1 MASSSGQVIAAVPPS
16 SSASAQERRS
26 GQRRVLVAEIRL
38 SAALAALRGG
48 TLLDLLHRY
57 PHVLQRYVRGALGPV
72 LATIGD
78 ALPAE
83 RRWADAVALWL
94 RWAASQLRPDR
105 AADWAA
111 IDRTAWL
118 DRTSWRPALALA
130 SYFGLADVPDFRDRY
145 RRRAGESAVD
155 NLCGLWAV
163 GPSTFYR
170 YVDRG
175 KRQMALSLLGATRS
189 NTVALRTFAHQQ
201 VFAQRPFA
209 DKAERFSWHRAQAQ
223 QCVTHGD
230 AVSMLWHCLQAED
243 HAAFIDGLKLYRA
256 QIARRPE
263 LPELIGILQSRALTP
278 RQQFDLVLAQAA
290 LQKHR
295 GEESNEQQSCER
307 ALRLASA
314 ANDARMLGEA
324 YGVLGR
330 FYEYRDFDRSFAYYE
345 DSARF
350 LQSATAEHEDGT
362 APQVTDSLVFTLSR
376 LAWMYVS
383 RNDPKSLA
391 VLEQAQSLRDR
402 YGVTDER
409 AAWLEQTWGQYWRRA
424 GELGRALE
432 HMHRALNLF
441 ERIGD
446 QRLVIGIYI
455 NLSLIYGELRDF
467 DRAIS
472 YGDRVLTA
480 ATKVSLEPQA
490 LANTHGN
497 LGWAYQLKGD
507 YDAAVHHYEAV
518 IEICRDTGLKKP
530 MSMAHY
536 NLAEV
541 FYKRYQETR
550 DLRDEQCGDAHVA
563 LSLRADPLALGPG
576 QLEMIRKLKTEI
588 LGAGRE
594 MIPEDR
600 LLPAESAAHFD
611 QMLRVQEHRNALA
624 LPSAPSDQVRARLSI
639 AGAYAEISARERE
652 AALALIHKHQLG
664 EQFAGEL
671 AQLHNTFKRE
681 LTHEQQVAA
690 QWQTSTAEILQEER
704 RIAVLEHLFHD
715 GSIQKSVYAR
725 LCGVGLATA
734 SKHLTML
741 AERGLLVQSGRGPS
755 TRYSLPQA

>member
-1 MASSSGQVIAAVPPS
+1 M
-16 SSASAQERRS
+16 
-26 GQRRVLVAEIRL
+26 AEIRL
-38 SAALAALRGG
+38 SVALAGLRGG

-57 PHVLQRYVRGALGPV
+57 PHVLRRYARGALGPV

-83 RRWADAVALWL
+83 RRSAEAVALWL
-94 RWAASQLRPDR
+94 RWATSQLRPDR
-105 AADWAA
+105 QADWAA
-111 IDRTAWL
+111 IDRTTWL

-130 SYFGLADVPDFRDRY
+130 TYFGLADVPEFRDRY
-145 RRRAGESAVD
+145 RRRAGESAVE

-170 YVDRG
+170 YVDKG

-189 NTVALRTFAHQQ
+189 NTVALRTFVHQQ
-201 VFAQRPFA
+201 VFAQLPLA
-209 DKAERFSWHRAQAQ
+209 DPAERCGWHRAQAQ
-223 QCVTHGD
+223 QCVMHGD
-230 AVSMLWHCLQAED
+230 ALSMLWHCLQADD
-243 HAAFIDGLKLYRA
+243 HTAFIDGVKRYRA
-256 QIARRPE
+256 QIARKPE
-263 LPELIGILQSRALTP
+263 LPDFIGMLSIRALTL
-278 RQQFDLVLAQAA
+278 RQQFDLVLVQAA

-295 GEESNEQQSCER
+295 GEEGAEQQSYER

-330 FYEYRDFDRSFAYYE
+330 FYEYRDFDRSFACYE

-350 LQSATAEHEDGT
+350 LQSANVVQADGP
-362 APQVTDSLVFTLSR
+362 APQVADSLVFTLSR

-383 RNDPKSLA
+383 RNDPKSRA
-391 VLEQAQSLRDR
+391 VLDQAQGLREHH
-402 YGVTDER
+402 GLGDET
-409 AAWLEQTWGQYWRRA
+409 AAWLELTWGQYWRRA
-424 GELGRALE
+424 SEPGRALE

-441 ERIGD
+441 EKLGD
-446 QRLVIGIYI
+446 QHLVLGVYI
-455 NLSLIYGELRDF
+455 NLSLIYAEARDF
-467 DRAIS
+467 DRAFA
-472 YGDRVLTA
+472 YGKRVLA
-480 ATKVSLEPQA
+480 DAGKVALEPQA

-497 LGWAYQLKGD
+497 LGWAYGLKGD

-518 IEICRDTGLKKP
+518 LDICRDTGLKKP

-550 DLRDEQCGDAHVA
+550 DLRDEQRGDAHVA
-563 LSLRADPLALGPG
+563 LSLRADPLALGPA

-588 LGAGRE
+588 LGTGRE
-594 MIPEDR
+594 MVPEDR

-611 QMLRVQEHRNALA
+611 KMLRIQEHRNALA
-624 LPSAPSDQVRARLSI
+624 LPSAPADQVRARLAI

-681 LTHEQQVAA
+681 LTREQQVAA
-690 QWQTSTAEILQEER
+690 QWQTSAAEILQEER

-715 GSIQKSVYAR
+715 GSIQKSIYAR

>member
-1 MASSSGQVIAAVPPS
+1 MASSSGQVIAATPPS

-38 SAALAALRGG
+38 SAALASLRGG
-48 TLLDLLHRY
+48 TLLDLVHRY
-57 PHVLQRYVRGALGPV
+57 PHVLQRYLRGALGPV
-72 LATIGD
+72 LATFGD

-83 RRWADAVALWL
+83 RRSAEAVTLWL

-105 AADWAA
+105 DADWAA

-130 SYFGLADVPDFRDRY
+130 SYFGLVDVPDFRDRY
-145 RRRAGESAVD
+145 RRRAGESAVE

-170 YVDRG
+170 YVDKG

-189 NTVALRTFAHQQ
+189 NTVALRTFVHQQ

-209 DKAERFSWHRAQAQ
+209 DPAERRSWHLAQAQ
-223 QCVTHGD
+223 QCVIHSD

-243 HAAFIDGLKLYRA
+243 HVAFVDGVKRYRA
-256 QIARRPE
+256 QIARKPE
-263 LPELIGILQSRALTP
+263 LPDLIDTLNNQALTP

-290 LQKHR
+290 LHKHR
-295 GEESNEQQSCER
+295 GEESAEQQSCER

-314 ANDARMLGEA
+314 ANDVQMLGEA

-350 LQSATAEHEDGT
+350 LQSAGAEQATGS
-362 APQVTDSLVFTLSR
+362 APQGTDSLVFTLSR

-383 RNDPKSLA
+383 RNDPKSRA
-391 VLEQAQSLRDR
+391 VLEQAQALRNR
-402 YGVTDER
+402 YGLTDER

-424 GELGRALE
+424 GELERALG
-432 HMHRALNLF
+432 HMHQALSLF

-455 NLSLIYGELRDF
+455 NLSLIYGETRDF
-467 DRAIS
+467 DRAIN
-472 YGDRVLTA
+472 YGKQVLADAARVA
-480 ATKVSLEPQA
+480 LEPQA

-497 LGWAYQLKGD
+497 LGCIYAWKGD
-507 YDAAVHHYEAV
+507 YDAAIRHYEAV
-518 IEICRDTGLKKP
+518 LNICCDTGLKTPVSKT
-530 MSMAHY
+530 HY
-536 NLAEV
+536 NLAEA
-541 FYKRYQETR
+541 FYKRYRESR
-550 DLRDEQCGDAHVA
+550 DPQDEQRGDAHVA
-563 LSLRADPLALGPG
+563 QSLRADPSAVD
-576 QLEMIRKLKTEI
+576 ESHHEVTRKVKTEI
-588 LGAGRE
+588 LGIGRE
-594 MIPEDR
+594 ILSDDR

-611 QMLRVQEHRNALA
+611 QMLRIQEHRNALA
-624 LPSAPSDQVRARLSI
+624 LPSAPADQVRTRLAI

-664 EQFAGEL
+664 EQFTGEL

-681 LTHEQQVAA
+681 LTREQQVAA

-715 GSIQKSVYAR
+715 GSIQKSIYAR

-755 TRYSLPQA
+755 TRYSLPQV

>member
-1 MASSSGQVIAAVPPS
+1 MASSSGQVIAAPPPS

-57 PHVLQRYVRGALGPV
+57 PHILQRYVRGALGPV

-83 RRWADAVALWL
+83 GRWADAVALWL
-94 RWAASQLRPDR
+94 RWAASQLRPDQQ
-105 AADWAA
+105 ADWAA

-118 DRTSWRPALALA
+118 DRTSWRTALALA
-130 SYFGLADVPDFRDRY
+130 SYFGLVDVPDFRDRY
-145 RRRAGESAVD
+145 RRRAGESAVE

-170 YVDRG
+170 YVDKG
-175 KRQMALSLLGATRS
+175 KRQMALSLLGTTRS
-189 NTVALRTFAHQQ
+189 NTVALRTFVHQQ

-209 DKAERFSWHRAQAQ
+209 DQTERFSWHRTQAQ

-243 HAAFIDGLKLYRA
+243 HAAFIGGLKRYRA
-256 QIARRPE
+256 QIARKPE
-263 LPELIGILQSRALTP
+263 VPELIVSLNARALIP

-290 LQKHR
+290 LQKLR
-295 GEESNEQQSCER
+295 GEERAEQQSYEG

-314 ANDARMLGEA
+314 ASDAPMLGEA

-350 LQSATAEHEDGT
+350 LQSVTAEHGEGT

-383 RNDPKSLA
+383 RNDPKSRA
-391 VLEQAQSLRDR
+391 VLDQAQGLGDR
-402 YGVTDER
+402 QGLTDET
-409 AAWLEQTWGQYWRRA
+409 AAWLELTWGQYWRRA
-424 GELGRALE
+424 GELRRSLE

-441 ERIGD
+441 EKLGD
-446 QRLVIGIYI
+446 QHLVLGVYI
-455 NLSLIYGELRDF
+455 NLSLIYGEARDF
-467 DRAIS
+467 DRAIG
-472 YGDRVLTA
+472 YGKRVLA
-480 ATKVSLEPQA
+480 EATKVALEPQA

-497 LGWAYQLKGD
+497 LGFAYGFMGD
-507 YDAAVHHYEAV
+507 YDAAIRHYETV
-518 IEICRDTGLKKP
+518 LDICRESGLKKLV
-530 MSMAHY
+530 SIAHY
-536 NLAEV
+536 NVAEV

-550 DLRDEQCGDAHVA
+550 DPQDEQRGDAHVA
-563 LSLRADPLALGPG
+563 QSLRADPASVG
-576 QLEMIRKLKTEI
+576 QFQQEVTRKLKEEI
-588 LGAGRE
+588 LRTGRE
-594 MIPEDR
+594 VVSHDR

-611 QMLRVQEHRNALA
+611 QMLRIQEHRNALA
-624 LPSAPSDQVRARLSI
+624 LPSAPADQIRTRLAI

-681 LTHEQQVAA
+681 LTREQQVAA
-690 QWQTSTAEILQEER
+690 QWQTSAAEILQEER

-715 GSIQKSVYAR
+715 GSIQKSIYAR

>member
-1 MASSSGQVIAAVPPS
+1 MASSSGQVIAATPPS

-57 PHVLQRYVRGALGPV
+57 PHVLRRYVRGALGPV
-72 LATIGD
+72 VATIGD

-83 RRWADAVALWL
+83 RRSAEAVALWL

-105 AADWAA
+105 DADWAA

-130 SYFGLADVPDFRDRY
+130 SYFGLVDVPDFRDRY
-145 RRRAGESAVD
+145 RRRAGESAVE

-170 YVDRG
+170 YVDKG

-209 DKAERFSWHRAQAQ
+209 DQTERFSWHRAQAQ
-223 QCVTHGD
+223 HCVTHGD

-256 QIARRPE
+256 QIARKPE
-263 LPELIGILQSRALTP
+263 VPELIGSLNTRVLMP

-295 GEESNEQQSCER
+295 GEERAEQQSYEG

-350 LQSATAEHEDGT
+350 LQSVTAEHGEGT

-383 RNDPKSLA
+383 RNDPKSRA
-391 VLEQAQSLRDR
+391 VLDQAQGLRDR
-402 YGVTDER
+402 QGLTDETT
-409 AAWLEQTWGQYWRRA
+409 AWLELTWGQYWRRA
-424 GELGRALE
+424 GELRRALE

-441 ERIGD
+441 EKLGD
-446 QRLVIGIYI
+446 QHLVLGVYI
-455 NLSLIYGELRDF
+455 NLSLFYAEARDF
-467 DRAIS
+467 DRALS
-472 YGDRVLTA
+472 YGKRVLADA
-480 ATKVSLEPQA
+480 AKVALEPQA

-497 LGWAYQLKGD
+497 LGFTYAWRGD
-507 YDAAVHHYEAV
+507 YDSAIRHYEA
-518 IEICRDTGLKKP
+518 ILDICRDAGLKKP
-530 MSMAHY
+530 VGITHY
-536 NLAEV
+536 NLAEA
-541 FYKRYQETR
+541 FYKRYQATR
-550 DLRDEQCGDAHVA
+550 DPQDEQRGDAHVA
-563 LSLRADPLALGPG
+563 QSLRADPSTVDQYLHDVT
-576 QLEMIRKLKTEI
+576 RKLKTEI
-588 LGAGRE
+588 LGTGRE
-594 MIPEDR
+594 MISNDR
-600 LLPAESAAHFD
+600 LLPAESAEHFD
-611 QMLRVQEHRNALA
+611 QMLRIQEHRNALA
-624 LPSAPSDQVRARLSI
+624 LPSAPAYQVRTRLAI

-664 EQFAGEL
+664 EQFASEL

-681 LTHEQQVAA
+681 LTREQQVAA
-690 QWQTSTAEILQEER
+690 QWQTAAAEILQEGR

-715 GSIQKSVYAR
+715 GSIQKSIYAR

-741 AERGLLVQSGRGPS
+741 AERGLLIQSGRGPS
-755 TRYSLPQA
+755 TRYSLPQV

>member
-1 MASSSGQVIAAVPPS
+1 MASSSGQVIAAPPPS

-38 SAALAALRGG
+38 SAALAALRSG

-57 PHVLQRYVRGALGPV
+57 PHVLRRYVRWALGPV
-72 LATIGD
+72 LATFGD

-83 RRWADAVALWL
+83 RRSAEAVALWL
-94 RWAASQLRPDR
+94 RWAAIQLRPDR
-105 AADWAA
+105 GADWDA

-130 SYFGLADVPDFRDRY
+130 SYFGLVNVPDFRDRY
-145 RRRAGESAVD
+145 RRRAGESAVE

-170 YVDRG
+170 YVDKG
-175 KRQMALSLLGATRS
+175 KRQMALSLLDATRS
-189 NTVALRTFAHQQ
+189 NTVALRTFVHQQ
-201 VFAQRPFA
+201 VFARRPFA
-209 DKAERFSWHRAQAQ
+209 DPADRCGWHRAQAQ
-223 QCVTHGD
+223 QCVMQGD

-243 HAAFIDGLKLYRA
+243 HAAFIDGVKRYRA

-263 LPELIGILQSRALTP
+263 LPELIGMLQSQALTP

-295 GEESNEQQSCER
+295 GEESNEQQSYER

-330 FYEYRDFDRSFAYYE
+330 FYEYRNSDRSFACYE

-350 LQSATAEHEDGT
+350 LQSAAAGQGDATAS
-362 APQVTDSLVFTLSR
+362 QVTDSLVFTLSR

-383 RNDPKSLA
+383 RNDPKSRV
-391 VLEQAQSLRDR
+391 VLDQAQDLRER
-402 YGVTDER
+402 NGLTDETT
-409 AAWLEQTWGQYWRRA
+409 AWLELTWGQYWRRA

-432 HMHRALNLF
+432 YMHRALNLF
-441 ERIGD
+441 EKLDD
-446 QRLVIGIYI
+446 QHLVLGVYI
-455 NLSLIYGELRDF
+455 NLSLMYAEVRDF
-467 DRAIS
+467 DRALI
-472 YGDRVLTA
+472 YGKRVLA
-480 ATKVSLEPQA
+480 DAGKVVLEPQA

-497 LGWAYQLKGD
+497 LGFANALKGD
-507 YDAAVHHYEAV
+507 YGAAIRHYEAV
-518 IEICRDTGLKKP
+518 LDICRDTGLKKP
-530 MSMAHY
+530 VSMARY
-536 NLAEV
+536 NLAEL
-541 FYKRYQETR
+541 FYKRYQESR
-550 DLRDEQCGDAHVA
+550 DPQDEQRGDAHVA
-563 LSLRADPLALGPG
+563 LLLRADPSTIDPAY
-576 QLEMIRKLKTEI
+576 LEITRKLKTEI
-588 LGAGRE
+588 LGTGRE
-594 MIPEDR
+594 MISDDR

-611 QMLRVQEHRNALA
+611 QMLRIQEHRNALA
-624 LPSAPSDQVRARLSI
+624 LPSAPADQVRARLAI
-639 AGAYAEISARERE
+639 ARAYAQISARERE

-681 LTHEQQVAA
+681 LTREQQVAA
-690 QWQTSTAEILQEER
+690 QWQTSAAEILQEER

-725 LCGVGLATA
+725 LCSVGLATA

-755 TRYSLPQA
+755 TRYSLPQV

>member
-1 MASSSGQVIAAVPPS
+1 MAPSSGQVIAAVPPG
-16 SSASAQERRS
+16 SSASAHERRA

-57 PHVLQRYVRGALGPV
+57 PHVLRRYVRWALGPV
-72 LATIGD
+72 LATFGD

-83 RRWADAVALWL
+83 RRSAEAVALWL

-105 AADWAA
+105 GADWAA

-130 SYFGLADVPDFRDRY
+130 SYFGLVDVPDFRDRY

-170 YVDRG
+170 YVDKG

-189 NTVALRTFAHQQ
+189 NTVALRTFVHEH
-201 VFAQRPFA
+201 VVAQRPFA
-209 DKAERFSWHRAQAQ
+209 DPAERFGWHRAQAQ
-223 QCVTHGD
+223 QCVVQGD
-230 AVSMLWHCLQAED
+230 AVSMLWHCIQAED
-243 HAAFIDGLKLYRA
+243 HGAFIDGVKRYRA

-263 LPELIGILQSRALTP
+263 LPDLIGSLNTRALTP
-278 RQQFDLVLAQAA
+278 RQQFDLVLAQAG
-290 LQKHR
+290 LQKQR
-295 GEESNEQQSCER
+295 GEERAEQQSYEG

-324 YGVLGR
+324 YSVLGR

-345 DSARF
+345 DSARY
-350 LQSATAEHEDGT
+350 LQSANAEQADR
-362 APQVTDSLVFTLSR
+362 AALLVTDSLVFTLSR

-383 RNDPKSLA
+383 RNDPKSRA
-391 VLEQAQSLRDR
+391 VLDQAQGLRER
-402 YGVTDER
+402 HGLADET
-409 AAWLEQTWGQYWRRA
+409 AAWLELTWGQYWRRA
-424 GELGRALE
+424 SELGRALE

-441 ERIGD
+441 EKVGD
-446 QRLVIGIYI
+446 QHLVLGVYI
-455 NLSLIYGELRDF
+455 NLSLMYAEARDF
-467 DRAIS
+467 DRALT
-472 YGDRVLTA
+472 YGKRVLADA
-480 ATKVSLEPQA
+480 AKVALEPQA

-497 LGWAYQLKGD
+497 LGFTYAWKGD
-507 YDAAVHHYEAV
+507 YNSAIRHYEAV
-518 IEICRDTGLKKP
+518 LDICRDTGLKKP
-530 MSMAHY
+530 VGMTHY
-536 NLAEV
+536 NLAEA

-550 DLRDEQCGDAHVA
+550 DPQDEQRGDAHVA
-563 LSLRADPLALGPG
+563 LSLRADPLTVDPAH
-576 QLEMIRKLKTEI
+576 LEITRKLKTEI
-588 LGAGRE
+588 LGTRRE
-594 MIPEDR
+594 MVSDDR

-611 QMLRVQEHRNALA
+611 QMLRIQEHRNALA
-624 LPSAPSDQVRARLSI
+624 LPSAATDQVRARLAI

-664 EQFAGEL
+664 KQFAGEL

-681 LTHEQQVAA
+681 LTREQQVAA
-690 QWQTSTAEILQEER
+690 QWQTSAAEILQEER

-725 LCGVGLATA
+725 LCSVGLATA

-741 AERGLLVQSGRGPS
+741 ADRGLLVQSGRGPS
-755 TRYSLPQA
+755 TRYSLPQV